1 LGSKWISTLEGD
13 AMKRVRFT
21 GFLLVAISF
30 GTILS
35 LQRVRAGDGPA
46 RIPVL
51 VELFTSEGCS
61 DCPPADAVLEKL
73 DRLQPV
79 RGAELVVLSEHVDY
93 WDGIGWRDPYSSHE
107 YSERQQ
113 GYAERFGLDSVYTPQ
128 VVVDGHAQ
136 LVGSDERSAIRA
148 IEDATKTQ
156 KTTITLSSIH
166 LQSDGTLALRIDAGR
181 LPPSVSNQSANI
193 LLAIADESDESSVR
207 GGENAGRRLKHV
219 AVVRSLT
226 RVGKVDG
233 TDGISTDVT
242 VKVNGLKPDNF
253 RVVAV
258 AQEATTG
265 RVWGVGMARISN

>member
-1 LGSKWISTLEGD
+1 
-13 AMKRVRFT
+13 MKCNRFT
-21 GFLLVAISF
+21 GFLLVAVTF

-35 LQRVRAGDGPA
+35 LQCVRAGDEPS

-93 WDGIGWRDPYSSHE
+93 WDGIGWRDPYSSHG

-113 GYAERFGLDSVYTPQ
+113 AYAERFGLDSVYTPQ
-128 VVVDGHAQ
+128 VVVDGHSQ

-148 IEDATKTQ
+148 IEDATKNQ
-156 KTTITLSSIH
+156 KTTINLSSIH
-166 LQSDGTLALRIDAGR
+166 FQSDGTLALRIDAGR
-181 LPPSVSNQSANI
+181 LPPSVSYQSANI
-193 LLAIADESDESSVR
+193 LLAIADESDESSVT
-207 GGENAGRRLKHV
+207 GGENAGRRLSHI
-219 AVVRSLT
+219 AVLRSLT

-233 TDGISTDVT
+233 SDGFSRDVT
-242 VKVNGLKPDNF
+242 VKVNGLKPENF
-253 RVVAV
+253 RVVAI
-258 AQEATTG
+258 AQEAATG
-265 RVWGVGMARISN
+265 RIWGVGMARFSN